1 MTFQSHGGG
10 CPVRLDPNCGSGRKS
25 LRINHSS
32 SSFVLEKIRA
42 EKVLLLFSKVENIY
56 LELD

>member
-10 CPVRLDPNCGSGRKS
+10 CPVRLDPSCGSGRKS
-25 LRINHSS
+25 RRINHSS
-32 SSFVLEKIRA
+32 CFVLEKIRA

>member
-1 MTFQSHGGG
+1 MTFQSHGDGY
-10 CPVRLDPNCGSGRKS
+10 PVRLDPSCGSGRKS
-25 LRINHSS
+25 RRINHSS